1 MVYIILEVSYLSNLE
16 VHLSSTMNISKL
28 VIKGTAKI
36 SLHERFT
43 QLSKF
48 QVSSS
53 ADWDPDYVRGS
64 GGGGV
69 TKAGI
74 SRYGQGA
81 STNYREPSPEVR
93 MNPALRRPA
102 SMPSYRERSVEAER
116 MDRMLYRPSAAV
128 TAAAKI
134 KRKSIH
140 QRLGVRA
147 RLSMPS
153 YTPYMPYRPGGG
165 IGARLGVRRWAST
178 DSLAD
183 NKAPRR

>member
-1 MVYIILEVSYLSNLE
+1 MVFYFRDLLTINLK
-16 VHLSSTMNISKL
+16 LNLFLTMNISKL

-43 QLSKF
+43 QLKKF

-53 ADWDPDYVRGS
+53 SDWDPDYVRGS

-74 SRYGQGA
+74 SRYGRGA
-81 STNYREPSPEVR
+81 SANYHRDPSPEVR
-93 MNPALRRPA
+93 MNPTLRLPA
-102 SMPSYRERSVEAER
+102 SVPWTPGHRERSVEAER
-116 MDRMLYRPSAAV
+116 LLYRPSAAV

-147 RLSMPS
+147 RLSLPS
-153 YTPYMPYRPGGG
+153 YTPYRPGGG

-183 NKAPRR
+183 NEAPRR

>member
-1 MVYIILEVSYLSNLE
+1 MSG
-16 VHLSSTMNISKL
+16 TMNINKL

-43 QLSKF
+43 QLSKL

-53 ADWDPDYVRGS
+53 AEWDSSDYVRGS

-74 SRYGQGA
+74 ARHGRGA
-81 STNYREPSPEVR
+81 SANYHREPSPEVK
-93 MNPALRRPA
+93 MNPLRRPA
-102 SMPSYRERSVEAER
+102 SVPWTPPRPKQREQSVEAE
-116 MDRMLYRPSAAV
+116 RMLYRPSAAV

-147 RLSMPS
+147 RLSMP
-153 YTPYMPYRPGGG
+153 PYRPRPGGG
-165 IGARLGVRRWAST
+165 IGARLGVRRWASS
-178 DSLAD
+178 DSVAD
-183 NKAPRR
+183 TWDPPRG

>member
-1 MVYIILEVSYLSNLE
+1 MFL
-16 VHLSSTMNISKL
+16 TMNISKL

-53 ADWDPDYVRGS
+53 SEWDPDYVRGS

-74 SRYGQGA
+74 SRYGRAA
-81 STNYREPSPEVR
+81 SANYHRDPSPEVR
-93 MNPALRRPA
+93 MNPTLRRPA
-102 SMPSYRERSVEAER
+102 SVPWTPGHRERSVEAER
-116 MDRMLYRPSAAV
+116 LLYRPSAAV

-147 RLSMPS
+147 RLSLPS
-153 YTPYMPYRPGGG
+153 YTPYRPGGG

-183 NKAPRR
+183 NEAPRR

>member
-1 MVYIILEVSYLSNLE
+1 
-16 VHLSSTMNISKL
+16 MNISKL

-53 ADWDPDYVRGS
+53 SEWDPDYVRGS

-74 SRYGQGA
+74 SRYGRGA
-81 STNYREPSPEVR
+81 STNYNRDPSPEVR

-147 RLSMPS
+147 RLSLPS
-153 YTPYMPYRPGGG
+153 YTPYRPGGG

-178 DSLAD
+178 DSLVD
-183 NKAPRR
+183 SEAPRR

>member
-1 MVYIILEVSYLSNLE
+1 MVFYFRDLLTINLK
-16 VHLSSTMNISKL
+16 LNLFLTMNISKL

-43 QLSKF
+43 QLKKF

-53 ADWDPDYVRGS
+53 SDWDPDYVRGS

-74 SRYGQGA
+74 SRYGRGA
-81 STNYREPSPEVR
+81 SANYHRDPSPEVR
-93 MNPALRRPA
+93 MNPTLRLPA
-102 SMPSYRERSVEAER
+102 SVPWTPGHRERSVEAER
-116 MDRMLYRPSAAV
+116 LLYRPSAAV

-147 RLSMPS
+147 RLSMP
-153 YTPYMPYRPGGG
+153 YRPGGG

-178 DSLAD
+178 DSLED
-183 NKAPRR
+183 EGPRR